1 MRRVAARRVPRA
13 CVGPVLANRGTG
25 GGAARFA
32 PAFAGASREFVA
44 SLGARR
50 PGAGRSSS
58 RAWASRRTRLRG
70 VAPRAGVRV
79 WVGVERNSHRKSA
92 PYRRYSPDVAGG
104 HGSILPTPIVARG
117 GRAPPIAPTH
127 PPSLAHPN
135 FVRPRHRSR
144 YWQILLREESHRSSR
159 PKSVRRV
166 SSACHRGRLP
176 KTSARRRER
185 GFGLHRRTKRGSPT
199 DSRASRVTLRHRVDI
214 RAPLCSS
221 TQASCPAE
229 SRCLPARHGT
239 ASRHRR
245 RTNCGTPPPRVAECC
260 EPSARKKLSPPVR
273 SRPSGRKAPFA
284 SARCGSPRRDRA
296 TLRE

>member
-1 MRRVAARRVPRA
+1 MRRVAARRVPPA
-13 CVGPVLANRGTG
+13 CVGPVLANRGIG

-32 PAFAGASREFVA
+32 PASAGGSREFVA

-92 PYRRYSPDVAGG
+92 PYRRYSPGAAGG
-104 HGSILPTPIVARG
+104 HGWILPTPIIARG

-135 FVRPRHRSR
+135 SARPRHRSR
-144 YWQILLREESHRSSR
+144 YWQILLPEESHRSSR
-159 PKSVRRV
+159 PKSARRV

-176 KTSARRRER
+176 KTSARRREPDC
-185 GFGLHRRTKRGSPT
+185 GFHRRTKRGSPT
-199 DSRASRVTLRHRVDI
+199 DSRASRGVLRHRVDI
-214 RAPLCSS
+214 RAPSCSS
-221 TQASCPAE
+221 TQALCPAE
-229 SRCLPARHGT
+229 LRFRPARHGT

-245 RTNCGTPPPRVAECC
+245 RTNCGTLPPRVAECC
-260 EPSARKKLSPPVR
+260 ESSVRKRLSPPVR
-273 SRPSGRKAPFA
+273 SLPSGRIAPFA
-284 SARCGSPRRDRA
+284 SARCGSPPRDRA
-296 TLRE
+296 ILRE